1 MVNRARK
8 DEHMSNSQAN
18 LRFAILPQVS
28 EDAGESE
35 FARTMAPHPLAYQ
48 ELPHDPQYTIYNRR
62 LTAVAMAKMPADD
75 AYWNLRRHVI
85 LRHTGELPIEV
96 RGPDAVRLL
105 NLVFTRDVAKT
116 RIGRCS
122 YQFACYDDGGM
133 ILDGVLVRLAEDR
146 FWYGQADG
154 DLTDWLRAHGRGM
167 DVEIL
172 DPEVW
177 ISQVQGPDSLRV
189 LEAAVDGAYPE
200 PFRYFDAARVTI
212 AGQDVVVTRTGF
224 TNELGW
230 EVYLGPDIDRRA
242 VGERILEA
250 GRPYGMSPV
259 AVGGARR
266 IEAGLLNAGS
276 DFDETVTPFAAGLGG
291 MVDFGKQDFI
301 GKAALQ
307 KADQRQRTWGL
318 RVPEGVARIGHGLSK
333 GGVRMGQ
340 VCSTA
345 WSPFQ
350 QCGAAIVRLDDP
362 GLEPGTAV
370 DVDCRDGQVRRGETC
385 ELPMYDRD
393 RQIPLGKVVDIPD
406 RN

>member
-1 MVNRARK
+1 
-8 DEHMSNSQAN
+8 MSDLHGN
-18 LRFAILPQVS
+18 LRFAVLPLS
-28 EDAGESE
+28 GEGARQSE
-35 FARTMAPHPLAYQ
+35 FARTMAPHPLVYQ
-48 ELPHDPQYTIYNRR
+48 EIPYDPQYTIYNRR
-62 LTAVAMAKMPADD
+62 LTAMTMTNGSADD
-75 AYWNLRRHVI
+75 AYWKLRRHAI

-96 RGPDAVRLL
+96 RGPDAEKLL

-116 RIGRCS
+116 RVGRCS
-122 YQFACYDDGGM
+122 YQLACYDDGGM
-133 ILDGVLVRLAEDR
+133 ILDGVLVRLAGDR

-154 DLTDWLRAHGRGM
+154 DLAQWLKAHGRGM
-167 DVEIL
+167 GVEIL
-172 DPEVW
+172 DPDVW

-189 LEAAVDGAYPE
+189 LEAAVDGAYPD

-230 EVYLGPDIDRRA
+230 EVYLEPDTDARA

-250 GRPYGMSPV
+250 GRPYGMTPV

-276 DFDETVTPFAAGLGG
+276 DFDETVTPFAAGLGA
-291 MVDFGKQDFI
+291 MVNLDKHDFI

-307 KADQRQRTWGL
+307 KDDQRRRTWGL
-318 RVPEGVARIGHGLSK
+318 RVAGGVARIGHGLSK
-333 GGVRMGQ
+333 DGVPAGR

-350 QCGAAIVRLDDP
+350 QCGVAIVRLDDP
-362 GLEPGTAV
+362 DLPPGTVLAV
-370 DVDCRDGQVRRGETC
+370 ECHDDKIRPAETC
-385 ELPMYDRD
+385 DLPMYDRN
-393 RQIPLGKVVDIPD
+393 RQIPRGEVVDIPSIPGGD
-406 RN
+406 EGG